1 MGQCTNI
8 GVLRIM
14 LKGKGNT
21 VQTASINWD
30 AMINAPQKRE
40 AAPMVSV
47 RIPQALIDASKAEA
61 GKRGIPYSVL
71 FREALV
77 KLLREET

>member
-1 MGQCTNI
+1 
-8 GVLRIM
+8 M
-14 LKGKGNT
+14 LKGKGNI
-21 VQTASINWD
+21 VQSASINWD

-47 RIPQALIDASKAEA
+47 RIPQPLIDATKVEA
-61 GKRGIPYSVL
+61 ARRGISHSVL

-77 KLLREET
+77 KLLRDAGNK

>member
-1 MGQCTNI
+1 
-8 GVLRIM
+8 M
-14 LKGKGNT
+14 LKGRGNI
-21 VQTASINWD
+21 VQSASINWD

-47 RIPQALIDASKAEA
+47 RIPQPLIDATKVEA
-61 GKRGIPYSVL
+61 ARRGISYSVL

-77 KLLREET
+77 KLLRDAGKQVG